1 MTTNKNTPSINDF
14 AATVADA
21 YVSQYHGGNRVMG
34 VPVVYY
40 NTETGHFGWQS
51 SLTPLE
57 DYEIKC
63 ETVEEGFYGY
73 TTGSTADE
81 IRAGIEEL
89 VVMNTTLADLP
100 EACFE

>member
-51 SLTPLE
+51 SLTPLAE
-57 DYEIKC
+57 CEIKC
-63 ETVEEGFYGY
+63 EVVEENSYGD